1 MCGFVGFTGNIE
13 SKNIEDYLKRI
24 KHRGPDQT
32 ASLFLSKKWTFGFNR
47 LSILDLSPLG
57 AQPMQSRD
65 KMVTI
70 MHNGEI
76 YNYLELREDLEEK
89 GYSFASSGDTEVI
102 LNMYLEFGIDMLEKL
117 QGMYALAIWDER
129 KQECYLVRDRYGI
142 KPLYYT
148 KAEKEFAFSSEV
160 KPLLSMGIV
169 DRQISKEAVA
179 EFLAF
184 EYIHAPNTIFQSIKK
199 LCPGH
204 YLKLSTSGIEEI
216 EYYNLQEEVLKKVSE
231 TDLSKEKNE
240 DELQTDI
247 QEEIL
252 GLLKESVRKHLR
264 ADVPVGV
271 FLSGGF
277 DSGILTALASEE
289 LEGIN
294 TYTLNFKNGEFDE
307 SELARE
313 LAEKYHT
320 KHHEFQVQSE
330 DFKNLLPEILWYCDE
345 PLGDSGIL
353 PNYIINKLVAEDGIK
368 VVLSGAGGDEL
379 FAGYSYYF
387 PNDKEKKILKYPRI
401 SKILSFFLK
410 GLKPDLSAKIDRA
423 LLYSVNPLKH
433 LIQLQ
438 LGGNL
443 QFIRD
448 ILGIDVDFM
457 YLKERY
463 VKDFQT
469 DSLNKQLYLDFMT
482 YLPDDLL
489 LLADR
494 TTMAHSVEGRLPFLY
509 EPLVEKCFSL
519 SGNCKAKNGKRKA
532 LLKEIARKY
541 LPKSFYQ
548 APKRGFFSPIQK
560 WSNGEFGK
568 LVYEVLNSE
577 KARKRDIWNTLCYSD
592 FVGNKLN
599 YQKQF
604 HKIYLL
610 FVLELYFRIHLDAS
624 YKSAQEI
631 SMEEIYAG

>member
-1 MCGFVGFTGNIE
+1 MCGFVGFTGDIE

-57 AQPMQSRD
+57 AQPMQSQD

-129 KQECYLVRDRYGI
+129 KQECFLVRDRYGI

-148 KAEKEFAFSSEV
+148 KAEKEFAFSSEM

-216 EYYNLQEEVLKKVSE
+216 EYYNLQEEILKRVSE

-387 PNDKEKKILKYPRI
+387 HNDKEKKILKYPRI

-423 LLYSVNPLKH
+423 LLYSVSPLKH

-448 ILGIDVDFM
+448 ILDIDVDFM

-463 VKDFQT
+463 VRDFQT

-494 TTMAHSVEGRLPFLY
+494 TTMEHSVEGRLPFLY

-541 LPKSFYQ
+541 LPKSFYK

-560 WSNGEFGK
+560 WSNGGFGK

-624 YKSAQEI
+624 YRSAQEI
-631 SMEEIYAG
+631 SMEEIYAE

>member
-1 MCGFVGFTGNIE
+1 MCGFVGFTGDIE
-13 SKNIEDYLKRI
+13 SKNIEEYLKRI

-57 AQPMQSRD
+57 AQPMQSQD

-129 KQECYLVRDRYGI
+129 KQECFLVRDRYGI

-148 KAEKEFAFSSEV
+148 KAEKEFAFSSEM

-204 YLKLSTSGIEEI
+204 YLKLSTSGIEDI

-247 QEEIL
+247 QEDIL

-423 LLYSVNPLKH
+423 LLYSVSPLKH

-448 ILGIDVDFM
+448 ILDIDVDFM

-463 VKDFQT
+463 VRDFQT

-519 SGNCKAKNGKRKA
+519 SGNCKAKDGKRKA

-541 LPKSFYQ
+541 LPKSFYKV
-548 APKRGFFSPIQK
+548 PKRGFFSPIQK

-577 KARKRDIWNTLCYSD
+577 TARKRDIWNTLCYSD

-599 YQKQF
+599 YKNQF

-624 YKSAQEI
+624 YRSAQEI
-631 SMEEIYAG
+631 RMEEIYAG